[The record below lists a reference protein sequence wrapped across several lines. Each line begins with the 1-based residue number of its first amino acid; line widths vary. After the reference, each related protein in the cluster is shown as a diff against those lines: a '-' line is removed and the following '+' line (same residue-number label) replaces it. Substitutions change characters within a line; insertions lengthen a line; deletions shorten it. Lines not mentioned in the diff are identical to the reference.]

1 MEGRQKM
8 MQDDK
13 GGDRGLEWSEKD
25 DVIYE
30 QPLSSISFSL
40 SSFVCLC
47 KLLFENCVV
56 QIFM

>member
-1 MEGRQKM
+1 MTKG
-8 MQDDK
+8 

-25 DVIYE
+25 NVIYE

-56 QIFM
+56 FYVKVAL